1 MSATEFNILTITE
14 PAIELEPFEIA
25 DSESDPEDGEG
36 PKNLPESSTFMG
48 DTYPAIRV
56 NSYDFNKQDIAY
68 FELELND
75 FIPRLRVTVEDNNGL
90 FTVNSYPKDGDCL
103 ILIIKSFCSQWHRY
117 PSLPGCGKKQLP
129 VSNDTGIITLI
140 IIINAMLFIQ

>member
-25 DSESDPEDGEG
+25 DSESDPGDGEG

-56 NSYDFNKQDIAY
+56 NSYDFNKDDIGS
-68 FELELND
+68 LK
-75 FIPRLRVTVEDNNGL
+75 LRVKIVDDLLE
-90 FTVNSYPKDGDCL
+90 
-103 ILIIKSFCSQWHRY
+103 
-117 PSLPGCGKKQLP
+117 
-129 VSNDTGIITLI
+129 
-140 IIINAMLFIQ
+140 